1 MSMNSETRVVEKK
14 GLKAVDV
21 AVVAVLLAVG
31 AVLRMF
37 CPPLVVGITPNF
49 VIGMYCLAILLLR
62 PKLPAVIGIGIVSA
76 AVCQL
81 TTKSAIPF
89 LNFVSEPLGAIAV
102 YLLAFINIDFGVMKY
117 IRVFIITFVGTAV
130 SGFTYAGIMIKIL
143 TASGKNAPAFAALTV
158 VVLVTALFNSILASV
173 LYVPLKAALSKNR

>member
-1 MSMNSETRVVEKK
+1 MSGEKRVVEKK

-37 CPPLVVGITPNF
+37 MPPLVVGITPNF

-62 PKLPAVIGIGIVSA
+62 PKITGIIGIGLVSA
-76 AVCQL
+76 AVCMV
-81 TTKSAIPF
+81 TTKSVIPF

-102 YLLAFINIDFGVMKY
+102 GLLVVIPEIGILKY
-117 IRVFIITFVGTAV
+117 IRPFLITLIGTAV
-130 SGFTYAGIMIKIL
+130 SGFSYVSIMIYLL
-143 TASGKNAPAFAALTV
+143 TMGGKAAPTFAALSS
-158 VVLVTALFNSILASV
+158 VVLITALVNSILASI
-173 LYVPLKAALSKNR
+173 LFFPLKAALRRKR